1 MELYQLTILALI
13 QGITEFLP
21 ISSSG
26 HLVVAS
32 KVLGWPDQGLTIDIA
47 LHFGTLGAV
56 LVYFWRDLWKMFIGV
71 SRTFVGES
79 NQDAKLAINLVIA
92 TIPVAVLGFTAQN
105 QVEAYFRSV
114 EVVAWATFGFGI
126 LLWMVDKM
134 TLTIHRMEHLSIL
147 HSFFIGLVQLLAFIP
162 GTSRAGITMTAGRL
176 LNMERSDAAR
186 FSMLLSI
193 PTVAGIAVF
202 AGLNLYQQ
210 GNLTLQKEALI
221 AIGLAFISGLIAIT
235 LMLRWLTYASF
246 TPFVIYRL
254 FLGAFL
260 IYWVYR

>member
-1 MELYQLTILALI
+1 MELYQLIILALI

-32 KVLGWPDQGLTIDIA
+32 KVVGWPDQGLTIDIA

-56 LVYFWRDLWKMFIGV
+56 LVYFWRDLWKILIGV
-71 SRTFVGES
+71 GKGFLGEP
-79 NQDAKLAINLVIA
+79 NQDTKLALNLVIA
-92 TIPVAVLGFTAQN
+92 TIPVAALGFTARD
-105 QVEAYFRSV
+105 QVETYFRSI

-126 LLWMVDKM
+126 LLWLADKV
-134 TLTIHRMEHLSIL
+134 TLTLHRIEHLSIL

-162 GTSRAGITMTAGRL
+162 GASRAGVTMTAGRL
-176 LNMERSDAAR
+176 LSMERSDAAR

-193 PTVAGIAVF
+193 PTIAGIAVF
-202 AGLNLYQQ
+202 AGLDLYQK
-210 GNLTLQKEALI
+210 GNLILQKESVI
-221 AIGLAFISGLIAIT
+221 AVSLSFISGLIAIT
-235 LMLRWLTYASF
+235 LMLRWLARANF

-260 IYWVYR
+260 LYWVYR